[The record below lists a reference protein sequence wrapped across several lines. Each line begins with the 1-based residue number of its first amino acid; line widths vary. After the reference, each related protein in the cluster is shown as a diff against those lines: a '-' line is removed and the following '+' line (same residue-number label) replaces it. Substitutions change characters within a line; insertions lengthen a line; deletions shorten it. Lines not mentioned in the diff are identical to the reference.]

1 MKQSERGIMR
11 QLRILGAISCL
22 LLSSVVMAN
31 PASELR
37 HRLEK
42 ISHFGADFSQTV
54 ISPEGKVI
62 HQGKGHFVIAKPGK
76 LHWQETHPGDDEI
89 ISDGKTIWYYSPMVE
104 QVTIYNTS
112 QAIVHTPFILLA
124 DQREKTWQEY
134 QVKLHDGVYTV
145 SSKDPSKQVTFS
157 LSFGKTGDISEFT
170 VVDSQGQHSK
180 FKLTHF
186 NLHPDIQPGIFS
198 FKVPDGTQIDDQRQ

>member
-1 MKQSERGIMR
+1 MR
-11 QLRILGAISCL
+11 QLRILAAIFLL
-22 LLSSVVMAN
+22 LLSPLVMAN
-31 PASELR
+31 PASDLR
-37 HRLEK
+37 HKLEK

-54 ISPEGKVI
+54 ISPEGKTI

-124 DQREKTWQEY
+124 DQREKTWQGY
-134 QVKLHDGVYTV
+134 KVAQHDGVYTV
-145 SSKDPSKQVTFS
+145 SSKDSSQQVTFS
-157 LSFGKTGDISEFT
+157 LRFAKTGDISEFT
-170 VVDSQGQHSK
+170 VVDNQGQHSE
-180 FKLTHF
+180 FKLSHF
-186 NLHPDIQPGIFS
+186 NLNPDIQSGTFS

>member
-1 MKQSERGIMR
+1 MR
-11 QLRILGAISCL
+11 QLRILGAIVYL
-22 LLSSVVMAN
+22 LLSPLVMAN
-31 PASELR
+31 PASDLR
-37 HRLEK
+37 HKLEK

-62 HQGKGHFVIAKPGK
+62 HRGKGHFVIAKPGK
-76 LHWQETHPGDDEI
+76 LHWQETHPGHDEI

-112 QAIVHTPFILLA
+112 QAIVHTPFILLT
-124 DQREKTWQEY
+124 DQREKTWKQY
-134 QVKLHDGVYTV
+134 QVKQHDGVYTV
-145 SSKDPSKQVTFS
+145 SSKDPSQLVTFS
-157 LSFGKTGDISEFT
+157 LSFGKTGNIREFT
-170 VVDSQGQHSK
+170 VVDGQGQHSE

-198 FKVPDGTQIDDQRQ
+198 FKVPKGTQIDDQRQ